1 MGITNTTV
9 VDPNEIENDLIT
21 VMDGRII
28 SQIVPVTSIP
38 WVSVR
43 CDEIRSLIKTS

>member
-1 MGITNTTV
+1 MGITNTSV
-9 VDPNEIENDLIT
+9 VDPSEIENVLIT
-21 VMDGRII
+21 VMDARII

-43 CDEIRSLIKTS
+43 CDEIQSLIKTS